1 MSDLDDITFRESTE
15 ADDFEVG
22 ELLVRSFDYQNSKL
36 MPDVVTTEERR
47 MDLRNQAKKRSVA
60 TVIVGLIN
68 NRIVG
73 TVTVYPPGADGNE
86 AWVPGAADIRYL
98 AVEQN
103 YLGRGFSE
111 RFLDEA
117 RRLAAA
123 HGASAICLHIRRG
136 ADGLAR
142 LYERNGY
149 RREVRGDID
158 ILPVIYLEGYI
169 MDV

>member
-22 ELLVRSFDYQNSKL
+22 ELLVRSFDYQNSRL

-60 TVIVGLIN
+60 TVIVGMIN

-86 AWVPGAADIRYL
+86 AWVL
-98 AVEQN
+98 
-103 YLGRGFSE
+103 
-111 RFLDEA
+111 
-117 RRLAAA
+117 
-123 HGASAICLHIRRG
+123 ICT
-136 ADGLAR
+136 
-142 LYERNGY
+142 ES
-149 RREVRGDID
+149 
-158 ILPVIYLEGYI
+158 
-169 MDV
+169 